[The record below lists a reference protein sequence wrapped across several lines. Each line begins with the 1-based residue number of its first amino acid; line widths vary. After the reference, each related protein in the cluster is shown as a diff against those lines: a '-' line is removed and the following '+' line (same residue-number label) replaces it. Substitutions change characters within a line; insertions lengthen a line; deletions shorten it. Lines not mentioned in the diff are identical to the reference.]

1 MHYQAGEFNGN
12 LISII
17 SGIENV
23 SVIIV
28 THSYIPFPASYDRC
42 VLNGLM
48 GALSTVELDSQ
59 SKRPNI
65 CCGDIYAIHV
75 MIID

>member
-1 MHYQAGEFNGN
+1 MHYQAGECNVN

-28 THSYIPFPASYDRC
+28 THSYIPFHASHDRC

-48 GALSTVELDSQ
+48 GALSTVEFDSQ
-59 SKRPNI
+59 LRRPNI
-65 CCGDIYAIHV
+65 CCGDIYAIDFMV
-75 MIID
+75 ID

>member
-1 MHYQAGEFNGN
+1 MN

-28 THSYIPFPASYDRC
+28 THSYIPFQESYDRC

-48 GALSTVELDSQ
+48 GALSIVELDSQ
-59 SKRPNI
+59 LKRLNI
-65 CCGDIYAIHV
+65 CCGDIYTIHFMV
-75 MIID
+75 ID

>member
-1 MHYQAGEFNGN
+1 MHYQAGEFNVN

-28 THSYIPFPASYDRC
+28 THSYIPSMHHMTGVFSMDSWEHCP
-42 VLNGLM
+42 L
-48 GALSTVELDSQ
+48 LS
-59 SKRPNI
+59 
-65 CCGDIYAIHV
+65 
-75 MIID
+75 

>member
-48 GALSTVELDSQ
+48 GALSTFELDSQ

-65 CCGDIYAIHV
+65 CCGNIHAIHF